1 MVLWKPLEIGFKEKF
16 AKWKWKFSSAFIY
29 NAVAMKFIIKR
40 GISKQKQQQRWQQQK
55 QQETE
60 NIKIQ
65 WSIDEK

>member
-1 MVLWKPLEIGFKEKF
+1 
-16 AKWKWKFSSAFIY
+16 
-29 NAVAMKFIIKR
+29 MKFIIKK